1 MREVARAGNA
11 DLAAAGSD
19 ARLDEDEIVARMFA
33 LTETMGDYR
42 TSMVIDYVNGA
53 ELEVEA
59 ILGNPVRRARELG
72 LDVPTM
78 ATLYAVVAHADRV
91 RRGCDSHAHGGG
103 PGGCDEVGRFG
114 RAWSGQL
121 IKRGPSPATPGA
133 RRDRAPRLGGDD
145 RREGQLFETTRP
157 QA

>member
-11 DLAAAGSD
+11 DLAAAGSN

-53 ELEVEA
+53 ELEGEA

-91 RRGCDSHAHGGG
+91 RRGLARTLTAGDLAAVTKVDGGHL
-103 PGGCDEVGRFG
+103 E
-114 RAWSGQL
+114 L
-121 IKRGPSPATPGA
+121 AT
-133 RRDRAPRLGGDD
+133 D
-145 RREGQLFETTRP
+145 
-157 QA
+157 